1 MQISRNKFNSFI
13 DPTKFIINKKTSNDL
28 KFLFK
33 NYINH
38 KFDILGSGSVQVKY
52 NLIPN
57 GLEGYKYHNN
67 KKIFQYKYFFLLGI
81 LKKFNLVSKNYIP
94 IPWNI
99 DFKSGFQFRSNSLKL
114 KNFYDSY
121 IGRHLGADIKVPWE
135 FGRLYH
141 LPQIA
146 IYAFSAPERDVK
158 YKSILEFKNE
168 VLDFITN
175 NPYKKT
181 VQWSSAMEVSIRAV
195 NLLVAYDI
203 LKQIDSDGLI
213 NYKFDKI
220 FYKFIKKHG
229 NYIINNLEYSGK
241 ISSNH
246 YLSNL
251 AGLIFISAYLKSD
264 NLIDAWLVFATQE
277 LIEQVKV
284 QFNSDGSHF
293 ECSTSYHRLCL
304 EFVLY
309 STLIILRVIQ
319 TSRKK
324 AYIEYNCRL
333 VNRLKPFKNQ
343 KYNLKSCE
351 FFPKYYIDT
360 ILLAGLFTKNIMNN
374 KSEIIQVGDN
384 DSGRLLKLTPIGNII
399 TSIEAKKKYFNIN
412 KIEDKYYFDEN
423 IVNHSSILSLESGLF
438 EKDIGF
444 KKYRFDFSLEY
455 SLAKSIIGN
464 KIFERKLDIKN
475 TISFY
480 KLQDI
485 KLDYK
490 NTTKFSFLN
499 LKQSLSRNINF
510 YNYNN
515 FGICLFKSN
524 MLYLAIVVDT
534 TKYAKFC
541 GHSHNDKLSF
551 ELIVENKPIVRDAGG
566 YIYAPLPKR
575 RDVFR
580 SIKSHNTI
588 IIGNSEQNDFLGTF
602 NLNNRARGYI
612 IEKQDCYIKLYSE
625 YKGIK
630 HIREISILDY
640 DIIINDYCNYEFI
653 VNLNDNLYSNG
664 YGKILR
670 EEWLKNKY
678 KAYTKTDLEKF
689 KNIIIY

>member
-1 MQISRNKFNSFI
+1 MNLVNKKFNSFI
-13 DPTKFIINKKTSNDL
+13 DLTKIIVDKETKINL
-28 KFLFK
+28 QFLFE

-38 KFDILGSGSVQVKY
+38 KFDILGSGLVQVKY

-57 GLEGYKYHNN
+57 GLEGYKYYNN
-67 KKIFQYKYFFLLGI
+67 KTKIQYKQLYLLNI

-94 IPWNI
+94 IIWNI
-99 DFKSGFQFRSNSLKL
+99 DFKSGFQFRNNSLEI
-114 KNFYDSY
+114 KNFYRSY
-121 IGRHLGADIKVPWE
+121 IGKFPGVDIKIPWE

-146 IYAFSAPERDVK
+146 LYAYSFSKKEIRH
-158 YKSILEFKNE
+158 KSILEFKNE
-168 VLDFITN
+168 VLDFIIN

-181 VQWSSAMEVSIRAV
+181 VQWSSTMEVSIRAV

-203 LKQIDSDGLI
+203 LKQIDTDDLI

-264 NLIDAWLVFATQE
+264 DLTNAWLVFATQE
-277 LIEQVKV
+277 LIEQVKI

-309 STLIILRVIQ
+309 STLIILKVIQ

-324 AYIEYNCRL
+324 AYIEYNYRL

-360 ILLAGLFTKNIMNN
+360 ILLSGLFTKNIMNN
-374 KSEIIQVGDN
+374 ENEIIQVGDN

-399 TSIEAKKKYFNIN
+399 TSSEAKKKYFNIN

-423 IVNHSSILSLESGLF
+423 VLNHSSILSLESGLF
-438 EKDIGF
+438 EKNIEL
-444 KKYRFDFSLEY
+444 KEYRVDFPLEY
-455 SLAKSIIGN
+455 SFAKSIIGN
-464 KIFERKLDIKN
+464 KVFERKLDIKN
-475 TISFY
+475 NISFY

-499 LKQSLSRNINF
+499 LKQNLNRNINF

-524 MLYLAIVVDT
+524 ILYLAVIVDT

-566 YIYAPLPKR
+566 YIYTPLPKR

-580 SIKSHNTI
+580 SIKSHNTTV
-588 IIGNSEQNDFLGTF
+588 IGGSEQNDFLNTF
-602 NLNNRARGYI
+602 NLNNKARGYI

-625 YKGIK
+625 YKDIK
-630 HIREISILDY
+630 HIREIFILDY
-640 DIIINDYCNYEFI
+640 DIIINDYCNHEFI
-653 VNLNDNLYSNG
+653 VNLNNNLYSNG

-670 EEWLKNKY
+670 EDWLKSKY
-678 KAYTKTDLEKF
+678 KTYVKINLENF